1 MSTVDITE
9 TYPILQDKHMYAQSG
24 LSLVTIYDDNWFV
37 RNDYDILSRGQRD
50 YLQTFFHQQGFRQ
63 KTGKIMVNGEIEVH
77 FPDPKRILALSSYF
91 PEMLTPDA
99 NYLIAVTPTTFAEAL
114 FHQQIANKTD
124 SLDSIK
130 SLIDKCPYNIEL
142 LRDISYRTAIE
153 DITKASFDELKRY
166 QQQVIIKKFKRKK
179 AL

>member
-1 MSTVDITE
+1 MSIVDITQ
-9 TYPILQDKHMYAQSG
+9 TYPILQDKHLYAQSG

-50 YLQTFFHQQGFRQ
+50 YLQTFFHQQGFQQ
-63 KTGKIMVNGEIEVH
+63 KTGKVMVCDEVELH
-77 FPDPKRILALSSYF
+77 FPDPKRVLALSSYF
-91 PEMLTPDA
+91 PEMLIP
-99 NYLIAVTPTTFAEAL
+99 NKKELIAVTPTTFAEAL
-114 FHQQIANKTD
+114 FHQIVASGTD

-153 DITKASFDELKRY
+153 AITKASFDELMRY